1 MVSRNL
7 AGGNAAGRFG
17 DIDGGFE
24 VMANGQ
30 QFFDR
35 VNHADFMTA
44 RFQQARHDGD
54 RELLAAADQRGVDA
68 IRALTAG

>member
-1 MVSRNL
+1 MVSRDL

-35 VNHADFMTA
+35 D
-44 RFQQARHDGD
+44 
-54 RELLAAADQRGVDA
+54 
-68 IRALTAG
+68 